1 MELLKPV
8 LLNRSSLMN
17 MFEELVTVRPDR
29 CHSSSGE
36 GFPSASQKHTVMS
49 VLLQLEDGETLGA
62 SESIKMRKTE

>member
-17 MFEELVTVRPDR
+17 VFEELVTGRPDR

-36 GFPSASQKHTVMS
+36 GFPSASQKHTVTS
-49 VLLQLEDGETLGA
+49 VLLQLEDGEILGA
-62 SESIKMRKTE
+62 SEKEERMT